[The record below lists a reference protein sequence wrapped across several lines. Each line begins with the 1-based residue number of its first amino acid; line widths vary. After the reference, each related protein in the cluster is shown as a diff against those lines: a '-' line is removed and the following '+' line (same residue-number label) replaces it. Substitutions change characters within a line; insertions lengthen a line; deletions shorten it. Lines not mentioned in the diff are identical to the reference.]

1 MKDRLKYAI
10 GSVILLSIFVVAV
23 SLPAIAHHSYA
34 AFDMTA
40 QKVIEGTVKKVDWTN
55 PHMWVWIDVPNDKG
69 GADTWGIEGMSP
81 NFLERRGWSRSTLKA
96 GDKLSVTIRPMKDG
110 QKGGSW
116 VTAKRPNGEVLN
128 MGGAVTNP

>member
-1 MKDRLKYAI
+1 MKHHLKYAF
-10 GSVILLSIFVVAV
+10 GFVILFMFIAGAT
-23 SLPAIAHHSYA
+23 LPAIAHHSYA

-69 GADTWGIEGMSP
+69 GTDTWGVEGMSP
-81 NFLERRGWSRSTLKA
+81 NFLERRGWSRNTLKA

-116 VTAKRPNGEVLN
+116 VTAKRPNGEVLS

>member
-1 MKDRLKYAI
+1 MKHHLKYAF
-10 GSVILLSIFVVAV
+10 GFVILLMFIAGAT
-23 SLPAIAHHSYA
+23 LPAIAHHSYA

-69 GADTWGIEGMSP
+69 GTDTWGVEGMSP
-81 NFLERRGWSRSTLKA
+81 NFLERRGWSRNTLKA

-116 VTAKRPNGEVLN
+116 VTAKRPNGEVLA